1 MTYFSLFLALSF
13 ILVAVI
19 ISFKENLGLERDLLI
34 GTVRAFVQLMV
45 IGYVLEFIF
54 ALEKWPYIVA
64 MLVFMVLVAA
74 RNAEKRGEGI
84 RNVFPIL
91 LLAIGAGELVTMGM
105 LLGLRIIPFQPQYVI
120 PISGMIIGNSMV
132 AAALTLNRIKAELE
146 NRREEIQVLLGL
158 GATARQA
165 SGTSLQAAVKSAM
178 IPTIDS
184 MKTVG
189 LVQLP
194 GMMTGLII
202 GGAAPVEAVKY
213 QILVL
218 YMLTTAVSLT
228 AMTVGFFAYRK
239 FFTERHQLVL

>member
-1 MTYFSLFLALSF
+1 MTYFSLLLALSF
-13 ILVAVI
+13 VLVAVI
-19 ISFKENLGLERDLLI
+19 ISFKEKLDLERDLLV

-45 IGYVLEFIF
+45 VGYVLEFIF

-74 RNAEKRGEGI
+74 RNAENRGQGI

-105 LLGLRIIPFQPQYVI
+105 LLGLGIIPFQPQYVI

-132 AAALTLNRIKAELE
+132 ASALTLNRIKAELE

-202 GGAAPVEAVKY
+202 GGASPVEAVKY

-218 YMLTTAVSLT
+218 FMLTTAVSLT

>member
-13 ILVAVI
+13 VLVAVV
-19 ISFKENLGLERDLLI
+19 ISFKEGLNLERDLLA
-34 GTVRAFVQLMV
+34 GTVRAFVQLMA

-54 ALEKWPYIVA
+54 ALEKWPYIVL
-64 MLVFMVLVAA
+64 MLSFMVLVAA
-74 RNAEKRGEGI
+74 RNAEKRGKGI
-84 RNVFPIL
+84 RNVFLVL
-91 LLAIGAGELVTMGM
+91 LLAIGASELVTMGM
-105 LLGLRIIPFQPQYVI
+105 MLGLRIIPFQPQYII

-132 AAALTLNRIKAELE
+132 ASALTLNRIKAELE

-202 GGAAPVEAVKY
+202 GGATPVEAVKY

-218 YMLTTAVSLT
+218 FMLTTAVSLT

>member
-13 ILVAVI
+13 VLVAVI
-19 ISFKENLGLERDLLI
+19 ISLKENLNLERDLLI

-45 IGYVLEFIF
+45 VGYVLEFIF

-74 RNAEKRGEGI
+74 RNAEKRGRGI

-132 AAALTLNRIKAELE
+132 ASALTLNRIKAELE

-165 SGTSLQAAVKSAM
+165 SGTSLQAAIKSAM

-202 GGAAPVEAVKY
+202 GGATPVEAVKY

-218 YMLTTAVSLT
+218 FMLTTAVSLT

>member
-1 MTYFSLFLALSF
+1 MTYFSLLLALSF
-13 ILVAVI
+13 VLVAVI
-19 ISFKENLGLERDLLI
+19 ISFKEKLDLERDLLV

-45 IGYVLEFIF
+45 VGYVLEFIF

-74 RNAEKRGEGI
+74 RNAENRGQGI

-105 LLGLRIIPFQPQYVI
+105 LLGLGIIPFQPQYVI

-132 AAALTLNRIKAELE
+132 ASALTLNRIKAELE

-202 GGAAPVEAVKY
+202 GGATPVEAVKY

-218 YMLTTAVSLT
+218 FMLTTAVSLT

>member
-1 MTYFSLFLALSF
+1 
-13 ILVAVI
+13 
-19 ISFKENLGLERDLLI
+19 
-34 GTVRAFVQLMV
+34 
-45 IGYVLEFIF
+45 
-54 ALEKWPYIVA
+54 
-64 MLVFMVLVAA
+64 
-74 RNAEKRGEGI
+74 
-84 RNVFPIL
+84 
-91 LLAIGAGELVTMGM
+91 MGM
-105 LLGLRIIPFQPQYVI
+105 LLGLHIIPFQPQYVI

-132 AAALTLNRIKAELE
+132 ASALTLNRIKAELE

-202 GGAAPVEAVKY
+202 GGATPVEAVKY

-218 YMLTTAVSLT
+218 FMLTTAVSLT

>member
-1 MTYFSLFLALSF
+1 MTYFSLLLALLF
-13 ILVAVI
+13 VLVAVV
-19 ISFKENLGLERDLLI
+19 ISFKEDLNLERDLLT

-45 IGYVLEFIF
+45 VGYVLEFIF
-54 ALEKWPYIVA
+54 ALEKWPYIVL
-64 MLVFMVLVAA
+64 MLMFMVLVAA
-74 RNAEKRGEGI
+74 RNAEKRGKGM

-105 LLGLRIIPFQPQYVI
+105 MLGLRIIPFQPQFII

-132 AAALTLNRIKAELE
+132 ASALTLNRIKAEIE
-146 NRREEIQVLLGL
+146 SRREEILVLLGL

-165 SGTSLQAAVKSAM
+165 SGSSLQATLKSAM
-178 IPTIDS
+178 IPTVDS

-202 GGAAPVEAVKY
+202 GGTSPIEAVKY
-213 QILVL
+213 QVLVMF
-218 YMLTTAVSLT
+218 MLTAAVSLT
-228 AMTVGFFAYRK
+228 SMVVGFFAYRK